1 MKNTVDNS
9 KRSAF
14 HWVVLKSKK
23 TGKKFMVYGYHGD
36 STDANTRAT
45 EIAAMNE
52 TVSAKALPTVV
63 AGDFNAEYSAFSAT
77 LSGLTRTAEGSAYDK
92 YTHLGWNSAGNK
104 TIDHILY
111 STDSFDARSFYV
123 LGQKVGNTILS
134 DHCALLAELEIK

>member
-1 MKNTVDNS
+1 MENTVDNS
-9 KRSAF
+9 TRSAF

-92 YTHLGWNSAGNK
+92 YTHLGWDSADDK

-123 LGQKVGNTILS
+123 LGQKVDNTILS
-134 DHCALLAELEIK
+134 DHCALLSELKLK